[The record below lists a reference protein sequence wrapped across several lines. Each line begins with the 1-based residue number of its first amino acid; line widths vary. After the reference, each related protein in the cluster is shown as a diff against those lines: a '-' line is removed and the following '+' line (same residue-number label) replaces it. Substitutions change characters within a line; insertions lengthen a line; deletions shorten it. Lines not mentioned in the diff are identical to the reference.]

1 MCLMLNPIVEESTP
15 EYHHCSQEEQREAED
30 FLKRAMTSEFKEHYV
45 LKLADNE
52 KLEPEELERLSVDI
66 HIVG

>member
-1 MCLMLNPIVEESTP
+1 MLNPIVEESTP
-15 EYHHCSQEEQREAED
+15 EYHHCPQEEQREVED
-30 FLKRAMTSEFKEHYV
+30 FLKRAIASEFKEHYV